1 MTKFTK
7 FSVGYAR
14 ALSAK
19 AQKSNA
25 NHYIKKEPSM
35 FFSTDVYNFRMMFQW
50 IPQPKEH

>member
-1 MTKFTK
+1 MSKFTK

-25 NHYIKKEPSM
+25 NHYIKKNQVCFLVLM
-35 FFSTDVYNFRMMFQW
+35 F
-50 IPQPKEH
+50 IILE